1 MSPLDPEVP
10 PAGDEIHLPGGS
22 IQPVLLTLGITVA
35 LVGVTTNVFLV
46 IAGAILSVGVIVA
59 WIRDTRRDIDE
70 LPLEPHHYLAFLAV
84 RPFYPKREP

>member
-1 MSPLDPEVP
+1 MSPRDPEVA
-10 PAGDEIHLPGGS
+10 PAGEEIHLPGGS

-46 IAGAILSVGVIVA
+46 IAGAILAVAVIVA

-70 LPLEPHHYLAFLAV
+70 LPLEHH
-84 RPFYPKREP
+84 

>member
-22 IQPVLLTLGITVA
+22 IQPVLLTLGITMA
-35 LVGVTTNVFLV
+35 IVGVTTYVFIS
-46 IAGAILSVGVIVA
+46 IAGAILSVAVIVA

-70 LPLEPHHYLAFLAV
+70 LPLEHH
-84 RPFYPKREP
+84 

>member
-1 MSPLDPEVP
+1 MSPRDPEIA
-10 PAGDEIHLPGGS
+10 PAGEEIHLPGGS
-22 IQPVLLTLGITVA
+22 IQPVLLTLGITVG

-70 LPLEPHHYLAFLAV
+70 LPLEHH
-84 RPFYPKREP
+84 

>member
-10 PAGDEIHLPGGS
+10 PAGEELHLPGGS
-22 IQPVLLTLGITVA
+22 IQPVLLTFGLTVA
-35 LVGVTTNVFLV
+35 LVGVTTSIFLV

-70 LPLEPHHYLAFLAV
+70 LPLEHADGH
-84 RPFYPKREP
+84 